1 MKINSNIQAMITNNV
16 LKKNEDLL
24 SKSSEKL
31 SSGYRINSAKDNPAG
46 MAITNK
52 MNAQIRSLNRANQ
65 NASNAV
71 NVIETAEGALA
82 EIQEM
87 VQRMSELAVKAS
99 SGTNVTADKAAIQ
112 LEVNQLK
119 EEIERIAADTEYNT
133 QNLLGGEQELKGYSS
148 NKDIKVR
155 LYNNTVQTGK
165 YNIEYKKNAAGDI
178 EASSSDFGATAKI
191 VTENGTT
198 TISKPDGSE
207 VVVDYDEENVKAELD
222 AGRAVTA
229 TLDITGIG
237 GMKIQVGSAEGQEI
251 QVVIPKISLKNMGI
265 EDMDMSTE
273 EGALKAIDQAANA
286 LSYISDVRSKL
297 GAYQNRFESTIS
309 NLDVSSENLTNS
321 YSTIRDIDMADEMV
335 EYTKLQV
342 LTQAGTTMLTQANER
357 PQQALQLLQ

>member
-1 MKINSNIQAMITNNV
+1 MKINSNIQAMITNNI
-16 LKKNEDLL
+16 LKKNEELL

-52 MNAQIRSLNRANQ
+52 MNAQIKSLNKANQ

-87 VQRMSELAVKAS
+87 IQRMNELAVKSA
-99 SGTNVTADKAAIQ
+99 SGTNVTADREAIQ
-112 LEVNQLK
+112 NEVNQLCD
-119 EEIERIAADTEYNT
+119 EIERVAADTEYNT
-133 QNLLGGEQELKGYSS
+133 QNLLGGEQELKGYSDNADVS
-148 NKDIKVR
+148 VRFYNSSLRTGEYSIKYGV
-155 LYNNTVQTGK
+155 NATTGEVEVTSH
-165 YNIEYKKNAAGDI
+165 NFP
-178 EASSSDFGATAKI
+178 STATI
-191 VTENGTT
+191 VTENGSTT
-198 TISKPDGSE
+198 VKMPDGGE
-207 VVVDYDEENVKAELD
+207 LIIDYDEEAVKSA
-222 AGRAVTA
+222 APTPVSAN
-229 TLDITGIG
+229 LDITGIG
-237 GMKIQVGSAEGQEI
+237 GMKIQIGTAEGQEI

-265 EDMDMSTE
+265 EDINMLTE
-273 EGALKAIDQAANA
+273 EDALAAIDQVAEA
-286 LSYISDVRSKL
+286 LSYISSVRSQL

-321 YSTIRDIDMADEMV
+321 YSTIKDVDMADEMV

>member
-1 MKINSNIQAMITNNV
+1 MKINSNIQAMITNNI
-16 LKKNEDLL
+16 LKRNEGLL

-52 MNAQIRSLNRANQ
+52 MNAQIKSLNKANQ

-87 VQRMSELAVKAS
+87 IQRMNELAVKAS
-99 SGTNVTADKAAIQ
+99 SGTNVTADREAIQ
-112 LEVNQLK
+112 SEVDQLCA
-119 EEIERIAADTEYNT
+119 EIERVAADTEYNT
-133 QNLLGGEQELKGYSS
+133 QSLLGGEQELKGYSDNADVS
-148 NKDIKVR
+148 VR
-155 LYNNTVQTGK
+155 SYNSSFGTGE
-165 YNIEYKKNAAGDI
+165 YFIEYGVNATTGEVEVTDHN
-178 EASSSDFGATAKI
+178 FPATATI
-191 VTENGTT
+191 VTENGSTT
-198 TISKPDGSE
+198 VKMPDAGE
-207 VVVDYDEENVKAELD
+207 LILDYDEEAVKSASPVPVL
-222 AGRAVTA
+222 AN
-229 TLDITGIG
+229 LDITGIG
-237 GMKIQVGSAEGQEI
+237 GMKIQVGTSEGQEI
-251 QVVIPKISLKNMGI
+251 QITIPKISLKNMGI
-265 EDMDMSTE
+265 ADISMLTE
-273 EGALKAIDQAANA
+273 EDALTAIDQVAEA
-286 LSYISDVRSKL
+286 LSYISGVRSQL

-321 YSTIRDIDMADEMV
+321 YSTIKDVDMADEMV